1 MITYQLEETILAQ
14 KNWYILLRIKR
25 TNSFVAL
32 HNERDNS
39 RVRVSEIIT
48 KITIYL
54 IEQKFRPEN
63 SIKLS

>member
-39 RVRVSEIIT
+39 RVRVSEV
-48 KITIYL
+48 
-54 IEQKFRPEN
+54 N
-63 SIKLS
+63 N